1 MPLPSYADCPAHM
14 PRAEQHWYEGRPSN
28 RRAYTRRA
36 RTRYTRGNVI
46 RRWEESASPAPSR
59 AEYTYP
65 SRFAAAIAVRNIR
78 SRTAAR
84 MEFGGP
90 TKEGDG
96 AVRVG

>member
-1 MPLPSYADCPAHM
+1 M
-14 PRAEQHWYEGRPSN
+14 
-28 RRAYTRRA
+28 
-36 RTRYTRGNVI
+36 I

-65 SRFAAAIAVRNIR
+65 SRFAAAIAVRNTR
-78 SRTAAR
+78 SQTAAR
-84 MEFGGP
+84 MGFEGL